1 MTYTLEGDDA
11 SLYEID
17 SETGEIKVKE
27 AYTPDYETKDSY
39 NIVVKAVDANGNE
52 VAQDITVPVE
62 DIESEGPTIELAE
75 IAPSSR
81 EYRGS
86 SRNSNYINCKF

>member
-39 NIVVKAVDANGNE
+39 NIVVKAVDANG
-52 VAQDITVPVE
+52 
-62 DIESEGPTIELAE
+62 
-75 IAPSSR
+75 
-81 EYRGS
+81 
-86 SRNSNYINCKF
+86 K